1 MRTGRRTPRA
11 PGRLRTLGGAAVA
24 VAVVVGAGTACS
36 SLPTS
41 GPVMDGGG
49 GDDRRE
55 FVVAPPGPSPGVG
68 PRALAYGFLG
78 AGLDARDGFAAAR
91 SYLTTGSGARWR
103 PGQRVLVHRR
113 AGLEVVLSQG
123 GQVLPEDAAVDPVA
137 GPVTVT
143 VRAPLVAVV
152 DAHGRYRA
160 AAPGEPAQEELT
172 AVREDG
178 QWRLGSAPD
187 QLLVDEADFSL
198 GWGARSLYFP
208 DPAGK
213 VLVPEVRWF
222 PQSREALPAAVA
234 TELLRGPSPWL
245 APAVRRPLV
254 PRPRLSS
261 TSVVVESGT
270 ARVDL
275 AEGVLGADTQDRGLL
290 VVSLNV
296 TLGALPTVSTVEVTA
311 GGGRLSGSTPGPPP
325 QASPAVDT
333 RPVLL
338 RDGVPVRPDPASGA
352 LEPLPVR
359 RGDDVVGDLSD
370 PAVPADPAAPGAPF
384 LAALAGRDGAR
395 TTLVRWE
402 GAGVGRAVL
411 RADAPTSLTAP
422 AVDPAGWLWSAT
434 TPSEGT
440 VAVVGRGGRV
450 DAVAAPWLAGRRVV
464 AVRPSREGARALVV
478 SSGPDRTG
486 DRVDVVGVRRDPGGQ
501 PRALVEPDPA
511 PVPQVVGVVAAAWVD
526 QSTVAVLGTATSP
539 DPDAPTSPDGGPAPR
554 QVFTVTG
561 GLVQPESAPG
571 LFERRE
577 GDAPPPKVVSMAA
590 GGGILYLGT
599 ADAQVFQR
607 AGVRWISIPALV
619 GTTDPSF
626 PG

>member
-1 MRTGRRTPRA
+1 MRSRP
-11 PGRLRTLGGAAVA
+11 PGRGPLRTLGGAAA
-24 VAVVVGAGTACS
+24 AVVVVVSLCAACS

-68 PRALAYGFLG
+68 PRALASGFLG

-113 AGLEVVLSQG
+113 AGLEVELSQG
-123 GQVLPEDAAVDPVA
+123 GEVLPEDAAVDLAA
-137 GPVTVT
+137 GTVTVV

-152 DAHGRYRA
+152 DAHGRYETA
-160 AAPGEPAQEELT
+160 QPGQPAQEELT

-187 QLLVDEADFSL
+187 QLFVDEADFAL
-198 GWGARSLYFP
+198 GWAARSLYFP
-208 DPAGK
+208 DPAGE

-234 TELLRGPSPWL
+234 TELLLGPSPWL
-245 APAVRRPLV
+245 APAVRRQLV
-254 PRPRLSS
+254 PRPELSS
-261 TSVVVESGT
+261 ASVVVEGGT

-275 AEGVLGADTQDRGLL
+275 DEGVLDASTQDRGLL

-296 TLGALPTVSTVEVTA
+296 TLGALPTVSGVEVTA
-311 GGGRLSGSTPGPPP
+311 GGGRLSGNTPGAVP
-325 QASPAVDT
+325 QASPVVDT

-338 RDGVPVRPDPASGA
+338 RDGVPVRPDPGSGA
-352 LEPLPVR
+352 LEPLPAR
-359 RGDDVVGDLSD
+359 RGDDAPGDLSD
-370 PAVPADPAAPGAPF
+370 PAVPPVPDGPGPTA
-384 LAALAGRDGAR
+384 LAALAGRRGAR

-411 RADAPTSLTAP
+411 AAEAPASLTAP
-422 AVDPAGWLWSAT
+422 AFDPAGWLWSAT
-434 TPSEGT
+434 TPSDGT
-440 VAVVGRGGRV
+440 VAVVAPDGRV
-450 DAVAAPWLAGRRVV
+450 AAVAAPWLAGRRVV

-478 SSGPDRTG
+478 SAAPGEGG

-511 PVPQVVGVVAAAWVD
+511 PVPQVVGVVAAGWVD
-526 QSTVAVLGTATSP
+526 QSTVAVLGAAASP
-539 DPDAPTSPDGGPAPR
+539 DLDAPAPQDGEPAPR

-561 GLVQPESAPG
+561 GLVDPESAPG
-571 LFERRE
+571 LFEHEE
-577 GDAPPPKVVSMAA
+577 GDPPPPKVVSMAA
-590 GGGILYLGT
+590 GGGTLYLGT
-599 ADAQVFQR
+599 ADAHVFQR
-607 AGVRWISIPALV
+607 AGVRWISIPALE